1 MSWPAVFD
9 VASLL
14 VAAGTGLI
22 GAVQAAAA
30 RHVGRR
36 LFGLG
41 ILFGSASAVFALAGR
56 DGRNAGGDDPVA
68 QAAAL
73 CIVLIG
79 LGVIGLGAA
88 LALRQREAF
97 GELEDFEALT
107 PTQTTQSGNANPGN
121 EKIGPR

>member
-1 MSWPAVFD
+1 MSGPALFD
-9 VASLL
+9 AAPLL
-14 VAAGTGLI
+14 LAAGAGLI
-22 GAVQAAAA
+22 GAAQAAAA
-30 RHVGRR
+30 RHLSRR

-56 DGRNAGGDDPVA
+56 DGRNPSGDDPVA

-73 CIVLIG
+73 CILVIG

-88 LALRQREAF
+88 LALRQREAL
-97 GELEDFEALT
+97 GELEDFEALP
-107 PTQTTQSGNANPGN
+107 PTQTENAISGP

>member
-1 MSWPAVFD
+1 MIWPAVFD
-9 VASLL
+9 VAPLL

-30 RHVGRR
+30 RHISRR
-36 LFGLG
+36 MFGLG

-56 DGRNAGGDDPVA
+56 DGRNASGDDPVA

-73 CIVLIG
+73 CILLIG

-97 GELEDFEALT
+97 GEREDFEVLT
-107 PTQTTQSGNANPGN
+107 AAQSPQTGNANPGN
-121 EKIGPR
+121 EKTGPR

>member
-9 VASLL
+9 LAPLL

-30 RHVGRR
+30 RHVSRR

-56 DGRNAGGDDPVA
+56 AGRNAGGDDPVA

-73 CIVLIG
+73 CVLLIG
-79 LGVIGLGAA
+79 LAVIGLGAA

-97 GELEDFEALT
+97 GEREDFEVLRAA
-107 PTQTTQSGNANPGN
+107 QSSQSGNANPGN
-121 EKIGPR
+121 EKTGPR